1 MKSFL
6 LLLAAFPFVIQA
18 QISQSDMPSAGDTMR
33 FSVAAA
39 AVGIQPGNGGTG
51 TTWDFSDLQSASQY
65 VDEFLSVS
73 STPFTYVA
81 VFGLP
86 FSPNYCDMARI
97 DNSAFQIP
105 QIPVINL
112 TVEDVYNFYK
122 SQSDGFEQRGFG
134 ASINGFPLPITYSD
148 GDVLVPLPLTPS
160 TMQSNGYS
168 FNATIPTIGYYG
180 RDAQRINEAD
190 GTGTLILPMGNYE
203 CIRLRSQ
210 LVYSDSVAL
219 DALGFG
225 FQLPEITE
233 TRYKWMAPGF
243 GWPLLEITTITDPIL
258 GMETTSRVVY
268 RDTIASEDQTGIFNQ
283 DLNTAV
289 SLYPNP
295 ASEVLMLRLELAQP
309 AKGTVSVMNSIGQT
323 VYLKKRD
330 FVSGENLEIIPLE
343 AAGLT
348 PGCYFIRIATEK
360 GQFAVKPFIVA
371 NK

>member
-1 MKSFL
+1 ML
-6 LLLAAFPFVIQA
+6 QA

-33 FSVAAA
+33 YSVTA
-39 AVGIQPGNGGTG
+39 AVGIQPGNGGTN
-51 TTWDFSDLQSASQY
+51 TTWNFTDLQSASQY
-65 VDEFLSVS
+65 VDEFLSLTS
-73 STPFTYVA
+73 APFTYVA

-86 FSPNYCDMARI
+86 FSPNYCDMARL

-105 QIPVINL
+105 QIPVVNI

-148 GDVLVPLPLTPS
+148 GDVLVPLPLTAS
-160 TMQSNGYS
+160 TTQSNSYS

-190 GTGTLILPMGNYE
+190 GTGTLRLPMGDYQ

-268 RDTIASEDQTGIFNQ
+268 RDTLAIENQTGIEENN
-283 DLNTAV
+283 LNAAL
-289 SLYPNP
+289 SIYPNP
-295 ASEVLMLRLELAQP
+295 AAEVLMVKLELNESVN
-309 AKGTVSVMNSIGQT
+309 GSVSVMNSLGQN
-323 VYLKKRD
+323 VYEKNRQ
-330 FVSGENLEIIPLE
+330 FVPGQNLEIIPIE
-343 AAGLT
+343 AARLAS
-348 PGCYFIRIATEK
+348 GCYFLRISTEK
-360 GQFAVKPFIVA
+360 GQIAIKPFIVP